1 MDRLLRDAAGQI
13 DLLTYDSTGALAD
26 VDTTNAPTIVVL
38 DSAGVATA
46 AFTPSRT
53 STGTYKATLPAN
65 FEVLDTYQAT
75 WNFANGQTR
84 RTAFELQY
92 KNGHVKGFAMRR
104 NGSSEVRTKL
114 EIDRDIP
121 GDTVDHV
128 GQERLHRKGGS
139 SR

>member
-75 WNFANGQTR
+75 WNFAR
-84 RTAFELQY
+84 RRAHVMPVSALLSGVLMVFAQC
-92 KNGHVKGFAMRR
+92 GHQLAPSGAAWD
-104 NGSSEVRTKL
+104 G
-114 EIDRDIP
+114 
-121 GDTVDHV
+121 
-128 GQERLHRKGGS
+128 
-139 SR
+139 